1 VVINCTK
8 AKSKVFT
15 LEIFCY
21 FINLALAFEAFSH
34 NIFTEEKKTQKHLRS
49 ARRNEQEN
57 RTVVFSFFFLF
68 NLATEKNTKTITEN
82 LFFL

>member
-57 RTVVFSFFFLF
+57 RTVVFSFFFYLTW
-68 NLATEKNTKTITEN
+68 LQKKTQKQ
-82 LFFL
+82 